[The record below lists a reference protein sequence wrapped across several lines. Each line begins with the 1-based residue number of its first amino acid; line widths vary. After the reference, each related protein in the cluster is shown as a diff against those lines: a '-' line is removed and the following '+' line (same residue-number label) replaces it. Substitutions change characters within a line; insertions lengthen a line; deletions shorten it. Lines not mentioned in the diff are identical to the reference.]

1 MIGHRRLDIEG
12 AELELFSEG
21 IDDCLDRIQ
30 MIIIETHDR
39 FRPGSEAAVR
49 KALEPSFQEK
59 PRNGENLFFVRK
71 QQVQH

>member
-1 MIGHRRLDIEG
+1 
-12 AELELFSEG
+12 
-21 IDDCLDRIQ
+21 

-49 KALEPSFQEK
+49 KALAPSFEEQ

-71 QQVQH
+71 QEVQR